1 MASLRLFATP
11 RTDADSTLLTLQQT
25 ATVAAVSIDDIR
37 RDFMLLLPIVIDR
50 DSEGIIVE

>member
-50 DSEGIIVE
+50 EEGTIVE